1 MTGITSVEMQRE
13 KPRVQEIYL
22 DHSATTPIRPEV
34 LEAMLPFLREHHGN
48 AGSLHRFGRDC
59 RRAVE
64 TAREQVAAL
73 INAEPCEI
81 LFTSGGTESDNLAIC
96 GIVEA
101 SDRKAMRL
109 VTTAVE
115 HHAVLHACESLARA
129 NLVDLQ
135 VAGVDR
141 DGLVDPDA
149 VEVLLNDDTFLV
161 SVMHANNETGVVQ
174 PIHRIGSLCQ
184 ERGIPFH
191 SDTIQSVG
199 KLLLDVRKLPLDLAV
214 ISGHKLHGPKGIG
227 ALFVRSGTGI
237 EPQAVGGAQERGRRA
252 GTENVA
258 GIVGLGRACELLRGE
273 LQGVSKRMEG
283 LRDRLQEGVLAA
295 VPGAA
300 INGSTAHRLSNIL
313 NVAFDGLDGERVMY
327 ALDQEGVAVSTG
339 SACTAG
345 SLDPSHVLLA
355 MGQSHECA
363 SSAIRFSLGGDNTG
377 EEIDRVISLL
387 PGLVEPLRVRTDEPS
402 AEERPV

>member
-1 MTGITSVEMQRE
+1 M
-13 KPRVQEIYL
+13 QEIYL

-129 NLVDLQ
+129 NRVDLQ
-135 VAGVDR
+135 VTGVDR
-141 DGLVDPDA
+141 EGLVDPDA
-149 VEVLLNDDTFLV
+149 VEALLNDDTFLV

-199 KLLLDVRKLPLDLAV
+199 KLPLDVRKLPLDLAA

-313 NVAFDGLDGERVMY
+313 NVAFDGLDGERVMF

-355 MGQSHECA
+355 MGQSHERA
-363 SSAIRFSLGGDNTG
+363 SSAIRFSLGRDNTG

-387 PGLVEPLRVRTDEPS
+387 PGLVEQLRVRTDEPS

>member
-1 MTGITSVEMQRE
+1 MPRE
-13 KPRVQEIYL
+13 KPWGRGIYL
-22 DHSATTPIRPEV
+22 DHSATTPVRPEV

-48 AGSLHRFGRDC
+48 AGSLHRFGRNC

-73 INAEPCEI
+73 INAEPREI
-81 LFTSGGTESDNLAIC
+81 LFTSGGTESDNLAIR

-101 SDRKAMRL
+101 RDGTAKRM

-115 HHAVLHACESLARA
+115 HHAVLHTGESLART
-129 NLVDLQ
+129 NRVDLQ
-135 VAGVDR
+135 IVGVDR
-141 DGLVDPDA
+141 GGLVDPDA
-149 VEVLLNDDTFLV
+149 VEALLGDETVLV

-174 PIHRIGSLCQ
+174 PLERIGALCR

-191 SDTIQSVG
+191 SDTVQSVG
-199 KLLLDVRKLPLDLAV
+199 KLPLDVRKLPLDLAA
-214 ISGHKLHGPKGIG
+214 ISGHKLYGPKGIG

-258 GIVGLGRACELLRGE
+258 GIVGLGRACELLSGE
-273 LQGVSKRMEG
+273 LQSTSKQMEV
-283 LRDRLQEGVLAA
+283 LRDRLQEGVLAT
-295 VPGAA
+295 VPDAG
-300 INGSTAHRLSNIL
+300 INGSTAHRLPNSL
-313 NVAFDGLDGERVMY
+313 NMAFNDLDGERMMF
-327 ALDQEGVAVSTG
+327 ALDQEGIAVSTG

-355 MGQSHECA
+355 MGQSHEHA
-363 SSAIRFSLGGDNTG
+363 SSAIRFSLGRDNTE

-387 PGLVEPLRVRTDEPS
+387 PGLVEQLH
-402 AEERPV
+402 ERPD

>member
-1 MTGITSVEMQRE
+1 MPRE
-13 KPRVQEIYL
+13 KPWGRGIYL
-22 DHSATTPIRPEV
+22 DHSATTPVRPEV

-48 AGSLHRFGRDC
+48 AGSLHRFGRNC

-73 INAEPCEI
+73 INAEPREI
-81 LFTSGGTESDNLAIC
+81 LFTSGGTESDNLAIR

-101 SDRKAMRL
+101 RDGAAKRMI
-109 VTTAVE
+109 TTAVE
-115 HHAVLHACESLARA
+115 HHAVLHTGESLART
-129 NLVDLQ
+129 NRVDLQ
-135 VAGVDR
+135 IVGVDR
-141 DGLVDPDA
+141 GGLVDPDA
-149 VEVLLNDDTFLV
+149 VEALLGDETVLV

-174 PIHRIGSLCQ
+174 PLERIGALCR

-191 SDTIQSVG
+191 SDTVQSVG
-199 KLLLDVRKLPLDLAV
+199 KLPLDVRKLPLDLAA
-214 ISGHKLHGPKGIG
+214 ISGHKLYGPKGIG

-258 GIVGLGRACELLRGE
+258 GIVGLGRACELLSGE
-273 LQGVSKRMEG
+273 LQSTSKQMEV
-283 LRDRLQEGVLAA
+283 LRDRLQEGVLAT
-295 VPGAA
+295 VPYAG
-300 INGSTAHRLSNIL
+300 INGSTAHRLPNSL
-313 NVAFDGLDGERVMY
+313 NMAFNDLDGERMMF
-327 ALDQEGVAVSTG
+327 ALDQEGIAVSTG

-355 MGQSHECA
+355 MGQSHEHA
-363 SSAIRFSLGGDNTG
+363 SSAIRFSLGRDNTE

-387 PGLVEPLRVRTDEPS
+387 PGLVEQLH
-402 AEERPV
+402 ERPD

>member
-1 MTGITSVEMQRE
+1 M
-13 KPRVQEIYL
+13 QEIYL

-101 SDRKAMRL
+101 SDRKAIRL

-129 NLVDLQ
+129 NRVDLQ
-135 VAGVDR
+135 VTGVDR
-141 DGLVDPDA
+141 EGLVDPDA

-174 PIHRIGSLCQ
+174 PIHRIGSLCR

-258 GIVGLGRACELLRGE
+258 GIVGLGRACELLSGE
-273 LQGVSKRMEG
+273 LQSTSKQMEV
-283 LRDRLQEGVLAA
+283 LRDRLQEGALAT
-295 VPGAA
+295 VPDAG
-300 INGSTAHRLSNIL
+300 INGSTAHRLPNSL
-313 NVAFDGLDGERVMY
+313 NMAFNDLDGERMMF
-327 ALDQEGVAVSTG
+327 ALDQEGIAVSTG

-355 MGQSHECA
+355 MGQSHEHA
-363 SSAIRFSLGGDNTG
+363 SSAIRFSLGRDNTE

-387 PGLVEPLRVRTDEPS
+387 PGLVEQLH
-402 AEERPV
+402 ERPD

>member
-73 INAEPCEI
+73 INAEPREI
-81 LFTSGGTESDNLAIC
+81 LFTSGGTESDNLAIR

-101 SDRKAMRL
+101 TDRKAIRL

-115 HHAVLHACESLARA
+115 HHAVLHVCESLARA
-129 NLVDLQ
+129 NRVDLQ
-135 VAGVDR
+135 VAGVDQE
-141 DGLVDPDA
+141 GLVDPDA
-149 VEVLLNDDTFLV
+149 VEALLGDETVLV

-174 PIHRIGSLCQ
+174 PLERIGALCR

-191 SDTIQSVG
+191 SDTVQSAG
-199 KLLLDVRKLPLDLAV
+199 KLPLDVRKLPLDLAA
-214 ISGHKLHGPKGIG
+214 ISGHKLYGPKGIG

-258 GIVGLGRACELLRGE
+258 GIVGLGRAGELLSGE
-273 LQGVSKRMEG
+273 LQSTSKQMEV
-283 LRDRLQEGVLAA
+283 LRDRLQEGALAT
-295 VPGAA
+295 VPDAG
-300 INGSTAHRLSNIL
+300 INGSTAHRLPNSL
-313 NVAFDGLDGERVMY
+313 NMAFNDLDGERMMF
-327 ALDQEGVAVSTG
+327 ALDQEGIAVSTG

-355 MGQSHECA
+355 MGQSHEHA
-363 SSAIRFSLGGDNTG
+363 SSAIRFSLGRDNTE

-387 PGLVEPLRVRTDEPS
+387 PGLVEQLH
-402 AEERPV
+402 ERPD

>member
-1 MTGITSVEMQRE
+1 M
-13 KPRVQEIYL
+13 QEIYL

-73 INAEPCEI
+73 INAEPREI
-81 LFTSGGTESDNLAIC
+81 LFTSGGTESDNLAIR

-101 SDRKAMRL
+101 TDRKAIRL

-115 HHAVLHACESLARA
+115 HHAVLHVCESLARA
-129 NLVDLQ
+129 NRVDLQ
-135 VAGVDR
+135 VAGVDQE
-141 DGLVDPDA
+141 GLVDPDA
-149 VEVLLNDDTFLV
+149 VEALLGDETVLV

-174 PIHRIGSLCQ
+174 PLERIGALCR

-191 SDTIQSVG
+191 SDTVQSAG
-199 KLLLDVRKLPLDLAV
+199 KLPLDVRKLPLDLAA
-214 ISGHKLHGPKGIG
+214 ISGHKLYGPKGIG

-258 GIVGLGRACELLRGE
+258 GIVGLGRACELLSGE
-273 LQGVSKRMEG
+273 LQSTSKQMEV
-283 LRDRLQEGVLAA
+283 LRDRLQEGALAT
-295 VPGAA
+295 VPDAG
-300 INGSTAHRLSNIL
+300 INGSTAHRLPNSL
-313 NVAFDGLDGERVMY
+313 NMAFNDLDGERMMF
-327 ALDQEGVAVSTG
+327 ALDQEGIAVSTG

-355 MGQSHECA
+355 MGQSHEHA
-363 SSAIRFSLGGDNTG
+363 SSAIRFSLGRDNTE

-387 PGLVEPLRVRTDEPS
+387 PGLVEQLH
-402 AEERPV
+402 ERPD

>member
-73 INAEPCEI
+73 INAEPREI
-81 LFTSGGTESDNLAIC
+81 LFTSGGTESDNLAIR

-101 SDRKAMRL
+101 TDRKAIRL

-115 HHAVLHACESLARA
+115 HHAVLHVCESLARA
-129 NLVDLQ
+129 NRVDLQ
-135 VAGVDR
+135 VAGVDQE
-141 DGLVDPDA
+141 GLVDPDA
-149 VEVLLNDDTFLV
+149 VEALLGDETVLV

-174 PIHRIGSLCQ
+174 PLERIGALCR

-191 SDTIQSVG
+191 SDTVQSAG
-199 KLLLDVRKLPLDLAV
+199 KLPLDVRKLPLDLAA
-214 ISGHKLHGPKGIG
+214 ISGHKLYGPKGIG

-258 GIVGLGRACELLRGE
+258 GIVGLGRACELLSGE
-273 LQGVSKRMEG
+273 LQSTSKQMEV
-283 LRDRLQEGVLAA
+283 LRDRLQEGALAT
-295 VPGAA
+295 VPDAG
-300 INGSTAHRLSNIL
+300 INGSTAHRLPNSL
-313 NVAFDGLDGERVMY
+313 NMAFNDLDGERMMF
-327 ALDQEGVAVSTG
+327 ALDQEGIAVSTG

-355 MGQSHECA
+355 MGQSHEHA
-363 SSAIRFSLGGDNTG
+363 SSAIRFSLGRDNTE

-387 PGLVEPLRVRTDEPS
+387 PGLVEQLH
-402 AEERPV
+402 ERPD

>member
-13 KPRVQEIYL
+13 KPRMQEIYL

-73 INAEPCEI
+73 INAEPREI
-81 LFTSGGTESDNLAIC
+81 LFTSGGTESDNLAIR

-101 SDRKAMRL
+101 TDRKAIRL

-115 HHAVLHACESLARA
+115 HHAVLHVCESLARA
-129 NLVDLQ
+129 NRVDLQ
-135 VAGVDR
+135 VAGVDQE
-141 DGLVDPDA
+141 GLVDPDA
-149 VEVLLNDDTFLV
+149 VEALLGDETVLV

-174 PIHRIGSLCQ
+174 PLERIGALCR

-191 SDTIQSVG
+191 SDTVQSVG
-199 KLLLDVRKLPLDLAV
+199 KLPLDVRKLPLDLAA
-214 ISGHKLHGPKGIG
+214 ISGHKLYGPKGIG

-258 GIVGLGRACELLRGE
+258 GIVGLGRACELLSGE
-273 LQGVSKRMEG
+273 LQSTSKQMEV
-283 LRDRLQEGVLAA
+283 LRDRLQEGVLAT
-295 VPGAA
+295 VPYAG
-300 INGSTAHRLSNIL
+300 INGSTAHRLPNSL
-313 NVAFDGLDGERVMY
+313 NMAFNDLDGERMMF
-327 ALDQEGVAVSTG
+327 ALDQEGIAVSTG

-355 MGQSHECA
+355 MGQSHEHA
-363 SSAIRFSLGGDNTG
+363 SSAIRFSLGRDNTE

-387 PGLVEPLRVRTDEPS
+387 PGLVEQLH
-402 AEERPV
+402 ERPD

>member
-1 MTGITSVEMQRE
+1 MQRE

-73 INAEPCEI
+73 INAEPREI
-81 LFTSGGTESDNLAIC
+81 LFTSGGTESDNLAIR

-101 SDRKAMRL
+101 TDRKAIRL

-115 HHAVLHACESLARA
+115 HHAVLHVCESLARA
-129 NLVDLQ
+129 NRVDLQ
-135 VAGVDR
+135 VAGVDQE
-141 DGLVDPDA
+141 GLVDPDA
-149 VEVLLNDDTFLV
+149 VEALLGDETVLV

-174 PIHRIGSLCQ
+174 PLERIGALCR

-191 SDTIQSVG
+191 SDTVQSAG
-199 KLLLDVRKLPLDLAV
+199 KLPLDVRKLPLDLAA
-214 ISGHKLHGPKGIG
+214 ISGHKLYGPKGIG

-258 GIVGLGRACELLRGE
+258 GIVGLGRACELLSGE
-273 LQGVSKRMEG
+273 LQSTSKQMEV
-283 LRDRLQEGVLAA
+283 LRDRLQEGVLAT
-295 VPGAA
+295 VPYAG
-300 INGSTAHRLSNIL
+300 INGSTAHRLPNSL
-313 NVAFDGLDGERVMY
+313 NMAFNDLDGERMMF
-327 ALDQEGVAVSTG
+327 ALDQEGIAVSTG

-355 MGQSHECA
+355 MGQSHEHA
-363 SSAIRFSLGGDNTG
+363 SSAIRFSLGRDNTE

-387 PGLVEPLRVRTDEPS
+387 PGLVEQLH
-402 AEERPV
+402 ERPD

>member
-13 KPRVQEIYL
+13 KPRMQEIYL
-22 DHSATTPIRPEV
+22 DHSATTPIRPKV
-34 LEAMLPFLREHHGN
+34 FEAMLPFLREHHGN

-101 SDRKAMRL
+101 SDRKAIRL

-115 HHAVLHACESLARA
+115 HHAVLRAGESLARA
-129 NLVDLQ
+129 NWVDLQ
-135 VAGVDR
+135 VAGVDQE
-141 DGLVDPDA
+141 GLVDPDA
-149 VEVLLNDDTFLV
+149 VEALLNDDTVLV

-174 PIHRIGSLCQ
+174 PIGRIGALCR

-199 KLLLDVRKLPLDLAV
+199 KLPLDVRKLPLDLAA

-313 NVAFDGLDGERVMY
+313 NVAFGGLDGERVMF

-355 MGQSHECA
+355 MGQSHERA

>member
-1 MTGITSVEMQRE
+1 MPRE
-13 KPRVQEIYL
+13 KPWGRGIYL
-22 DHSATTPIRPEV
+22 DHSATTPVRPEV

-48 AGSLHRFGRDC
+48 AGSLHRFGRNC

-73 INAEPCEI
+73 INAEPREI
-81 LFTSGGTESDNLAIC
+81 LFTSGGTESDNLAIR

-101 SDRKAMRL
+101 RDGTAKRM

-115 HHAVLHACESLARA
+115 HHAVLHTGESLART
-129 NLVDLQ
+129 NRVDLQ
-135 VAGVDR
+135 IVGVDR
-141 DGLVDPDA
+141 GGLVDPDA
-149 VEVLLNDDTFLV
+149 VEALLGDETVLV

-174 PIHRIGSLCQ
+174 PLERIGALCR

-191 SDTIQSVG
+191 SDTVQSVG
-199 KLLLDVRKLPLDLAV
+199 KLPLDVRKLPLDLAA
-214 ISGHKLHGPKGIG
+214 ISGHKLYGPKGIG

-258 GIVGLGRACELLRGE
+258 GIVGLGRACELLSGE
-273 LQGVSKRMEG
+273 LQSTSKQMEV
-283 LRDRLQEGVLAA
+283 LRDRLQEGALAT
-295 VPGAA
+295 VPDAG
-300 INGSTAHRLSNIL
+300 INGSTAHRLPNSL
-313 NVAFDGLDGERVMY
+313 NMAFNDLDGERMMF
-327 ALDQEGVAVSTG
+327 ALDQEGIAVSTG

-355 MGQSHECA
+355 MGQSHEHA
-363 SSAIRFSLGGDNTG
+363 SSAIRFSLGRDNTE

-387 PGLVEPLRVRTDEPS
+387 PGLVEQLH
-402 AEERPV
+402 ERPD

>member
-1 MTGITSVEMQRE
+1 M
-13 KPRVQEIYL
+13 QEIYL

-73 INAEPCEI
+73 INAEPREI
-81 LFTSGGTESDNLAIC
+81 LFTSGGTESDNLAIR

-101 SDRKAMRL
+101 TDRKAIRL

-115 HHAVLHACESLARA
+115 HHAVLHVCESLARA
-129 NLVDLQ
+129 NRVDLQ
-135 VAGVDR
+135 VAGVDQE
-141 DGLVDPDA
+141 GLVDPDA
-149 VEVLLNDDTFLV
+149 VEALLGDETVLV

-174 PIHRIGSLCQ
+174 PLERIGALCR

-191 SDTIQSVG
+191 SDTVQSAG
-199 KLLLDVRKLPLDLAV
+199 KLPLDVRKMPLDLAA
-214 ISGHKLHGPKGIG
+214 ISGHKLYGPKGIG

-258 GIVGLGRACELLRGE
+258 GIVGLGRACELLSGE
-273 LQGVSKRMEG
+273 LQSTSKQMEV
-283 LRDRLQEGVLAA
+283 LRDRLQEGALAT
-295 VPGAA
+295 VPDAG
-300 INGSTAHRLSNIL
+300 INGSTAHRLPNSL
-313 NVAFDGLDGERVMY
+313 NMAFNDLDGERMMF
-327 ALDQEGVAVSTG
+327 ALDQEGIAVSTG

-355 MGQSHECA
+355 MGQSHEHA
-363 SSAIRFSLGGDNTG
+363 SSAIRFSLGRDNTE

-387 PGLVEPLRVRTDEPS
+387 PGLVEQLH
-402 AEERPV
+402 ERPD

>member
-1 MTGITSVEMQRE
+1 MPRE
-13 KPRVQEIYL
+13 KPWGRGIYL
-22 DHSATTPIRPEV
+22 DHSATTPVRPEV

-48 AGSLHRFGRDC
+48 AGSLHRFGRNC

-73 INAEPCEI
+73 INAEPREI
-81 LFTSGGTESDNLAIC
+81 LFTSGGTESDNLAIR
-96 GIVEA
+96 GIVA
-101 SDRKAMRL
+101 ARAGTAKRM

-115 HHAVLHACESLARA
+115 HHAVLHTGESLART
-129 NLVDLQ
+129 NRVDLQ
-135 VAGVDR
+135 IVGVDR
-141 DGLVDPDA
+141 GGLVDPDA
-149 VEVLLNDDTFLV
+149 VEALLGGEPVLV

-174 PIHRIGSLCQ
+174 PLERIGALCR

-191 SDTIQSVG
+191 SDTVQSVG
-199 KLLLDVRKLPLDLAV
+199 KLPLDVRKLPLDLAA
-214 ISGHKLHGPKGIG
+214 ISGHKLYGPKGIG

-258 GIVGLGRACELLRGE
+258 GIVGLGRACELLSGE
-273 LQGVSKRMEG
+273 LQSTSKQMEV
-283 LRDRLQEGVLAA
+283 LRDRLQEGVLAT
-295 VPGAA
+295 VPCAG
-300 INGSTAHRLSNIL
+300 INGSTAHRLPNSL
-313 NVAFDGLDGERVMY
+313 NMAFNDLDGERMMF
-327 ALDQEGVAVSTG
+327 ALDQEGIAVSTG

-355 MGQSHECA
+355 MGQSHEHA
-363 SSAIRFSLGGDNTG
+363 SSAIRFSLGRDNTE

-387 PGLVEPLRVRTDEPS
+387 PGLVEQLH
-402 AEERPV
+402 ERPD

>member
-13 KPRVQEIYL
+13 KPRMQEIYL

-73 INAEPCEI
+73 INAEPREI
-81 LFTSGGTESDNLAIC
+81 LFTSGGTESDNLAIR

-101 SDRKAMRL
+101 TDRKAIRL

-115 HHAVLHACESLARA
+115 HHAVLHVCESLARA
-129 NLVDLQ
+129 NRVDLQ
-135 VAGVDR
+135 VAGVDQE
-141 DGLVDPDA
+141 GLVDPDA
-149 VEVLLNDDTFLV
+149 VEALLGDETVLV

-174 PIHRIGSLCQ
+174 PLERIGALCR

-191 SDTIQSVG
+191 SDTVQSAG
-199 KLLLDVRKLPLDLAV
+199 KLPLDVRKLPLDLAAV
-214 ISGHKLHGPKGIG
+214 SGHKLYGPKGIG

-258 GIVGLGRACELLRGE
+258 GIVGLGRACELLSGE
-273 LQGVSKRMEG
+273 LQSTSKQMEV
-283 LRDRLQEGVLAA
+283 LRDRLQEGVLAT
-295 VPGAA
+295 VPDAG
-300 INGSTAHRLSNIL
+300 INGSTAHRLPNSL
-313 NVAFDGLDGERVMY
+313 NMAFNDLDGERMMF
-327 ALDQEGVAVSTG
+327 ALDQEGIAVSTG

-355 MGQSHECA
+355 MGQSHEHA
-363 SSAIRFSLGGDNTG
+363 SSAIRFSLGRDNTE

-387 PGLVEPLRVRTDEPS
+387 PGLVEQLH
-402 AEERPV
+402 ERPD

>member
-13 KPRVQEIYL
+13 KPRMQEIYL

-73 INAEPCEI
+73 INAEPREI
-81 LFTSGGTESDNLAIC
+81 LFTSGGTESDNLAIR

-101 SDRKAMRL
+101 TDRKAIRL

-115 HHAVLHACESLARA
+115 HHAVLHVCESLARA
-129 NLVDLQ
+129 NRVDLQ
-135 VAGVDR
+135 VAGVDQE
-141 DGLVDPDA
+141 GLVDPDA
-149 VEVLLNDDTFLV
+149 VEALLGDETVLV

-174 PIHRIGSLCQ
+174 PLERIGALCR

-191 SDTIQSVG
+191 SDTVQSAG
-199 KLLLDVRKLPLDLAV
+199 KLPLDVRKLPLDLAA
-214 ISGHKLHGPKGIG
+214 ISGHKLYGPKGIG

-258 GIVGLGRACELLRGE
+258 GIVGLGRACELLSGE
-273 LQGVSKRMEG
+273 LQSTSKQMEV
-283 LRDRLQEGVLAA
+283 LRDRLQEGALAT
-295 VPGAA
+295 VPDAG
-300 INGSTAHRLSNIL
+300 INGSTAHRLPNSL
-313 NVAFDGLDGERVMY
+313 NMAFNDLDGERMMF
-327 ALDQEGVAVSTG
+327 ALDQEGIAVSTG

-355 MGQSHECA
+355 MGQSHEHA
-363 SSAIRFSLGGDNTG
+363 SSAIRFSLGRDNTE

-387 PGLVEPLRVRTDEPS
+387 PGLVEQLH
-402 AEERPV
+402 ERPD

>member
-1 MTGITSVEMQRE
+1 MPRE
-13 KPRVQEIYL
+13 KPWGRGIYL
-22 DHSATTPIRPEV
+22 DHSATTPVRPEV

-48 AGSLHRFGRDC
+48 AGSLHRFGRNC

-73 INAEPCEI
+73 INAEPREI
-81 LFTSGGTESDNLAIC
+81 LFTSGGTESDNLAIR

-101 SDRKAMRL
+101 RDGAAKRM

-115 HHAVLHACESLARA
+115 HHAVLHTGESLART
-129 NLVDLQ
+129 NRVDLQ
-135 VAGVDR
+135 IVGVDR
-141 DGLVDPDA
+141 GGLVDPDA
-149 VEVLLNDDTFLV
+149 VEALLGDETVLV

-174 PIHRIGSLCQ
+174 PLERIGALCR

-191 SDTIQSVG
+191 SDTVQSVG
-199 KLLLDVRKLPLDLAV
+199 KLPLDVRKLPLDLAA
-214 ISGHKLHGPKGIG
+214 ISGHKLYGPKGIG

-258 GIVGLGRACELLRGE
+258 GIVGLGRACELLSGE
-273 LQGVSKRMEG
+273 LQSTSKQMEV
-283 LRDRLQEGVLAA
+283 LRDRLQEGVLAT
-295 VPGAA
+295 VPYAG
-300 INGSTAHRLSNIL
+300 INGSTAHRLPNSL
-313 NVAFDGLDGERVMY
+313 NMAFNDLDGERMMF
-327 ALDQEGVAVSTG
+327 ALDQEGIAVSTG

-355 MGQSHECA
+355 MGQSHEHA
-363 SSAIRFSLGGDNTG
+363 SSAIRFSLGRDNTE

-387 PGLVEPLRVRTDEPS
+387 PGLVEQLH
-402 AEERPV
+402 ERPD

>member
-1 MTGITSVEMQRE
+1 MPRE
-13 KPRVQEIYL
+13 KPWGRGIYL
-22 DHSATTPIRPEV
+22 DHSATTPVRPEV

-48 AGSLHRFGRDC
+48 AGSLHRFGRNC

-73 INAEPCEI
+73 INAEPREI
-81 LFTSGGTESDNLAIC
+81 LFTSGGTESDNLAIR

-101 SDRKAMRL
+101 RDGAAKRM

-115 HHAVLHACESLARA
+115 HHAVLHTGESLART
-129 NLVDLQ
+129 NRVDLQ
-135 VAGVDR
+135 IVGVDR
-141 DGLVDPDA
+141 GGLVDPDA
-149 VEVLLNDDTFLV
+149 VEALLGDETVLV

-174 PIHRIGSLCQ
+174 PLERIGALCR

-191 SDTIQSVG
+191 SDTVQSVG
-199 KLLLDVRKLPLDLAV
+199 KLPLDVRKLPLDLAA
-214 ISGHKLHGPKGIG
+214 ISGHKLYGPKGSG
-227 ALFVRSGTGI
+227 ALFVRSGTGS

-258 GIVGLGRACELLRGE
+258 GIVGLGRACELLSGE
-273 LQGVSKRMEG
+273 LQSTSKQMEV
-283 LRDRLQEGVLAA
+283 LRDRLQEGVLAT
-295 VPGAA
+295 VPCAG
-300 INGSTAHRLSNIL
+300 INGSTAHRLPNSL
-313 NVAFDGLDGERVMY
+313 NMAFNDLDGERMMF
-327 ALDQEGVAVSTG
+327 ALDQEGIAVSTG

-355 MGQSHECA
+355 MGQSHEHA
-363 SSAIRFSLGGDNTG
+363 SSAIRFSLGRDNTE

-387 PGLVEPLRVRTDEPS
+387 PGLVEQLH
-402 AEERPV
+402 ERPD

>member
-1 MTGITSVEMQRE
+1 M
-13 KPRVQEIYL
+13 QEIYL

-73 INAEPCEI
+73 INAEPREI
-81 LFTSGGTESDNLAIC
+81 LFTSGGTESDNLAIR

-101 SDRKAMRL
+101 TDRKAIRL

-115 HHAVLHACESLARA
+115 HHAVLHVCESLARA
-129 NLVDLQ
+129 NRVDLQ
-135 VAGVDR
+135 VAGVDQE
-141 DGLVDPDA
+141 GLVDPDA
-149 VEVLLNDDTFLV
+149 VEALLGDETVLV

-174 PIHRIGSLCQ
+174 PLERIGALCR

-191 SDTIQSVG
+191 SDTVQSVG
-199 KLLLDVRKLPLDLAV
+199 KLPLDVRKLPLDLAA
-214 ISGHKLHGPKGIG
+214 ISGHKLYGPKGIG

-258 GIVGLGRACELLRGE
+258 GIVGLGRACELLSGE
-273 LQGVSKRMEG
+273 LQSTSKQMEV
-283 LRDRLQEGVLAA
+283 LRDRLQEGALAT
-295 VPGAA
+295 VPDAG
-300 INGSTAHRLSNIL
+300 INGSTAHRLPNSL
-313 NVAFDGLDGERVMY
+313 NMAFNDLDGERMMF
-327 ALDQEGVAVSTG
+327 ALDQEGIAVSTG

-355 MGQSHECA
+355 MGQSHEHA
-363 SSAIRFSLGGDNTG
+363 SSAIRFSLGRDNTE

-387 PGLVEPLRVRTDEPS
+387 PGLVEQLH
-402 AEERPV
+402 ERPD

>member
-13 KPRVQEIYL
+13 KPRMQEIYL

-73 INAEPCEI
+73 INAEPREI
-81 LFTSGGTESDNLAIC
+81 LFTSGGTESDNLAIR

-101 SDRKAMRL
+101 TDRKAIRL

-115 HHAVLHACESLARA
+115 HHAVLHVCESLARA
-129 NLVDLQ
+129 NRVDLQ
-135 VAGVDR
+135 VAGVDQE
-141 DGLVDPDA
+141 GLVDPDA
-149 VEVLLNDDTFLV
+149 VEALLGDETVLV

-174 PIHRIGSLCQ
+174 PLERIGALCR

-191 SDTIQSVG
+191 SDTVQSVG
-199 KLLLDVRKLPLDLAV
+199 KLPLDVRKLPLDLAA
-214 ISGHKLHGPKGIG
+214 ISGHKLYGPKGIG

-258 GIVGLGRACELLRGE
+258 GIVGLGRACELLSGE
-273 LQGVSKRMEG
+273 LQSTSKQMEV
-283 LRDRLQEGVLAA
+283 LRDRLQEGALAT
-295 VPGAA
+295 VPDAG
-300 INGSTAHRLSNIL
+300 INGSTAHRLPNSL
-313 NVAFDGLDGERVMY
+313 NMAFNDLDGERMMF
-327 ALDQEGVAVSTG
+327 ALDQEGIAVSTG

-355 MGQSHECA
+355 MGQSHEHA
-363 SSAIRFSLGGDNTG
+363 SSAIRFSLGRDNTE

-387 PGLVEPLRVRTDEPS
+387 PGLVEQLH
-402 AEERPV
+402 ERPD

>member
-1 MTGITSVEMQRE
+1 MPRE
-13 KPRVQEIYL
+13 KPWGRGIYL
-22 DHSATTPIRPEV
+22 DHSATTPVRPEV

-48 AGSLHRFGRDC
+48 AGSLHRFGRNC

-73 INAEPCEI
+73 INAEPREI
-81 LFTSGGTESDNLAIC
+81 LFTSGGTESDNLAIR

-101 SDRKAMRL
+101 RDGAAKRM

-115 HHAVLHACESLARA
+115 HHAVLHTGESLART
-129 NLVDLQ
+129 NRVDLQ
-135 VAGVDR
+135 IVGVDR
-141 DGLVDPDA
+141 GGLVDPDA
-149 VEVLLNDDTFLV
+149 VEALLGDETVLV

-174 PIHRIGSLCQ
+174 PLERIGALCR

-191 SDTIQSVG
+191 SDTVQSAG
-199 KLLLDVRKLPLDLAV
+199 KLPLDVRKLPLDLAA
-214 ISGHKLHGPKGIG
+214 ISGHKLYGPKGIG

-258 GIVGLGRACELLRGE
+258 GIVGLGRACELLSGE
-273 LQGVSKRMEG
+273 LQSTSKQMEV
-283 LRDRLQEGVLAA
+283 LRDRLQEGALAT
-295 VPGAA
+295 VPDAG
-300 INGSTAHRLSNIL
+300 INGSTAHRLPNSL
-313 NVAFDGLDGERVMY
+313 NMAFNDLDGERMMF
-327 ALDQEGVAVSTG
+327 ALDQEGIAVSTG

-355 MGQSHECA
+355 MGQSHEHA
-363 SSAIRFSLGGDNTG
+363 SSAIRFSLGRDNTE

-387 PGLVEPLRVRTDEPS
+387 PGLVEQLH
-402 AEERPV
+402 ERPD

>member
-1 MTGITSVEMQRE
+1 MPRE
-13 KPRVQEIYL
+13 KPWGRGIYL
-22 DHSATTPIRPEV
+22 DHSATTPVRPEV

-48 AGSLHRFGRDC
+48 AGSLHRFGRNC

-73 INAEPCEI
+73 INAEPREI
-81 LFTSGGTESDNLAIC
+81 LFTSGGTESDNLAIR

-101 SDRKAMRL
+101 RDGTAKRM

-115 HHAVLHACESLARA
+115 HHAVLHTGESLART
-129 NLVDLQ
+129 NRVDLQ
-135 VAGVDR
+135 IVGVDR
-141 DGLVDPDA
+141 GGLVDPDA
-149 VEVLLNDDTFLV
+149 VEALLGDETVLV

-174 PIHRIGSLCQ
+174 PLERIGALCR

-191 SDTIQSVG
+191 SDTVQSVG
-199 KLLLDVRKLPLDLAV
+199 KLPLDVRKLPLDLAA
-214 ISGHKLHGPKGIG
+214 ISGHKLYGPKGIG

-258 GIVGLGRACELLRGE
+258 GIVGLGRACELLSGE
-273 LQGVSKRMEG
+273 LQSTSKQMEV
-283 LRDRLQEGVLAA
+283 LRDRLQEGVLAT
-295 VPGAA
+295 VPYAG
-300 INGSTAHRLSNIL
+300 INGSTAHRLPNSL
-313 NVAFDGLDGERVMY
+313 NMAFNDLDGERMMF
-327 ALDQEGVAVSTG
+327 ALDQEGIAVSTG

-355 MGQSHECA
+355 MGQSHEHA
-363 SSAIRFSLGGDNTG
+363 SSAIRFSLGRDNTE

-387 PGLVEPLRVRTDEPS
+387 PGLVEQLH
-402 AEERPV
+402 ERPD

>member
-1 MTGITSVEMQRE
+1 MPRE
-13 KPRVQEIYL
+13 KPWGRGIYL
-22 DHSATTPIRPEV
+22 DHSATTPVRPEV

-48 AGSLHRFGRDC
+48 AGSLHRFGRNC

-73 INAEPCEI
+73 INAEPREI
-81 LFTSGGTESDNLAIC
+81 LFTSGGTESDNLAIR

-101 SDRKAMRL
+101 RDGAAKRM

-115 HHAVLHACESLARA
+115 HHAVLHTGESLART
-129 NLVDLQ
+129 NRVDLQ
-135 VAGVDR
+135 IVGVDR
-141 DGLVDPDA
+141 GGLVDPDA
-149 VEVLLNDDTFLV
+149 VEALLGDETVLV

-174 PIHRIGSLCQ
+174 PLERIGALCR

-191 SDTIQSVG
+191 SDTVQSVG
-199 KLLLDVRKLPLDLAV
+199 KLPLDVRKLPLDLAA
-214 ISGHKLHGPKGIG
+214 ISGHKLYGPKGIG

-258 GIVGLGRACELLRGE
+258 GIVGLGRACELLSGE
-273 LQGVSKRMEG
+273 LQSTSKQMEV
-283 LRDRLQEGVLAA
+283 LRDRLQEGALAT
-295 VPGAA
+295 VPDAG
-300 INGSTAHRLSNIL
+300 INGSTAHRLPNSL
-313 NVAFDGLDGERVMY
+313 NMAFNDLDGERMMF
-327 ALDQEGVAVSTG
+327 ALDQEGIAVSTG

-355 MGQSHECA
+355 MGQSHEHA
-363 SSAIRFSLGGDNTG
+363 SSAIRFSLGRDNTE

-387 PGLVEPLRVRTDEPS
+387 PGLVEQLH
-402 AEERPV
+402 ERPD

>member
-101 SDRKAMRL
+101 SDRKAIRL

-115 HHAVLHACESLARA
+115 HHAVLHAGESLARA
-129 NLVDLQ
+129 NWVDLQ
-135 VAGVDR
+135 VAEVDQE
-141 DGLVDPDA
+141 GLVDPDA
-149 VEVLLNDDTFLV
+149 VEALLNDDTVLV

-174 PIHRIGSLCQ
+174 PIGRIGALCR

-199 KLLLDVRKLPLDLAV
+199 KLLLDVRKLPLDLAA

-313 NVAFDGLDGERVMY
+313 NVAFDGLDGERVMF
-327 ALDQEGVAVSTG
+327 ALDQESVAVSTG

-355 MGQSHECA
+355 MGQSHERA

>member
-1 MTGITSVEMQRE
+1 M
-13 KPRVQEIYL
+13 QEIYL

-73 INAEPCEI
+73 INAEPREI
-81 LFTSGGTESDNLAIC
+81 LFTSGGTESDNLAIR

-101 SDRKAMRL
+101 TDRKAIRL

-115 HHAVLHACESLARA
+115 HHAVLHVCESLARA
-129 NLVDLQ
+129 NRVDLQ
-135 VAGVDR
+135 VAGVDQE
-141 DGLVDPDA
+141 GLVDPDA
-149 VEVLLNDDTFLV
+149 VEALLGDETVLV

-174 PIHRIGSLCQ
+174 PLERIGALCR

-191 SDTIQSVG
+191 SDTVQSAG
-199 KLLLDVRKLPLDLAV
+199 KLPLDVRKLPLDLAA
-214 ISGHKLHGPKGIG
+214 ISGHKLYGPKGIG

-258 GIVGLGRACELLRGE
+258 GIVGLGRACELLSGE
-273 LQGVSKRMEG
+273 LQSTSKQMEV
-283 LRDRLQEGVLAA
+283 LRDRLQEGALAT
-295 VPGAA
+295 VPGAG
-300 INGSTAHRLSNIL
+300 INGSTAHRLPNSL
-313 NVAFDGLDGERVMY
+313 NMAFNDLDGERMMF
-327 ALDQEGVAVSTG
+327 ALDQEGIAVSTG

-355 MGQSHECA
+355 MGQSHEHA
-363 SSAIRFSLGGDNTG
+363 SSAIRFSLGRDNTE

-387 PGLVEPLRVRTDEPS
+387 PGLVEQLH
-402 AEERPV
+402 ERPD

>member
-1 MTGITSVEMQRE
+1 MPRE
-13 KPRVQEIYL
+13 KPWGRGIYL
-22 DHSATTPIRPEV
+22 DHSATTPVRPEV

-48 AGSLHRFGRDC
+48 AGSLHRFGRNC

-73 INAEPCEI
+73 INAEPREI
-81 LFTSGGTESDNLAIC
+81 LFTSGGTESDNLAIR

-101 SDRKAMRL
+101 RDGAAKRM

-115 HHAVLHACESLARA
+115 HHAVLHTGESLART
-129 NLVDLQ
+129 NRVDLQ
-135 VAGVDR
+135 IVGVDR
-141 DGLVDPDA
+141 GGLVDPDA
-149 VEVLLNDDTFLV
+149 VEALLGDETVLV

-174 PIHRIGSLCQ
+174 PLERIGALCR

-191 SDTIQSVG
+191 SDTVQSVG
-199 KLLLDVRKLPLDLAV
+199 KLPLDVRKLPLDLAA
-214 ISGHKLHGPKGIG
+214 ISGHKLYGPKGIG

-258 GIVGLGRACELLRGE
+258 GIVGLGRACELLSGE
-273 LQGVSKRMEG
+273 LQSTSKQMEV
-283 LRDRLQEGVLAA
+283 LRDRLQEGVLAT
-295 VPGAA
+295 VPDAG
-300 INGSTAHRLSNIL
+300 INGSTAHRLPNSL
-313 NVAFDGLDGERVMY
+313 NMAFNDLDGERMMF
-327 ALDQEGVAVSTG
+327 ALDQEGIAVSTG

-355 MGQSHECA
+355 MGQSHEHA
-363 SSAIRFSLGGDNTG
+363 SSAIRFSLGRDNTE

-387 PGLVEPLRVRTDEPS
+387 PGLVEQLH
-402 AEERPV
+402 ERPD

>member
-1 MTGITSVEMQRE
+1 M
-13 KPRVQEIYL
+13 QEIYL
-22 DHSATTPIRPEV
+22 DYSATTPIRPEV

-101 SDRKAMRL
+101 SDRKAIRL

-129 NLVDLQ
+129 NRVDLQ
-135 VAGVDR
+135 VTGVDR
-141 DGLVDPDA
+141 EGLVDPDA

-174 PIHRIGSLCQ
+174 PIGRIGALCR

-258 GIVGLGRACELLRGE
+258 GIGGLGRACELLRGE

-313 NVAFDGLDGERVMY
+313 NVAFDGLDGERVMF
-327 ALDQEGVAVSTG
+327 ALDQESVAVSTG

-355 MGQSHECA
+355 MGQSHERA
-363 SSAIRFSLGGDNTG
+363 SSAIRFSLGRDNTE

-387 PGLVEPLRVRTDEPS
+387 PGLVEQLH
-402 AEERPV
+402 ERPD

>member
-1 MTGITSVEMQRE
+1 M
-13 KPRVQEIYL
+13 QEIYL

-73 INAEPCEI
+73 INAEPREI
-81 LFTSGGTESDNLAIC
+81 LFTSGGTESDNLAIR

-101 SDRKAMRL
+101 TDRKAIRL

-115 HHAVLHACESLARA
+115 HHAVLHVCESLARA
-129 NLVDLQ
+129 NRVDLQ
-135 VAGVDR
+135 VAGVDQE
-141 DGLVDPDA
+141 GLVDPDA
-149 VEVLLNDDTFLV
+149 VEALLGDETVLV

-174 PIHRIGSLCQ
+174 PLERIGALCR

-191 SDTIQSVG
+191 SDTVQSAG
-199 KLLLDVRKLPLDLAV
+199 KLPLDVRKLPLDLAA
-214 ISGHKLHGPKGIG
+214 ISGHKLYGPKGIG

-258 GIVGLGRACELLRGE
+258 GIVGLGRACELLSGE
-273 LQGVSKRMEG
+273 LQSTSKQMEV
-283 LRDRLQEGVLAA
+283 LRDRLQEGVLAT
-295 VPGAA
+295 VPDAG
-300 INGSTAHRLSNIL
+300 INGSTAHRLPNSL
-313 NVAFDGLDGERVMY
+313 NMAFNDLDGERMMF
-327 ALDQEGVAVSTG
+327 ALDQEGIAVSTG

-355 MGQSHECA
+355 MGQSHEHA
-363 SSAIRFSLGGDNTG
+363 SSAIRFSLGRDNTE

-387 PGLVEPLRVRTDEPS
+387 PGLVEQLH
-402 AEERPV
+402 ERPD

>member
-1 MTGITSVEMQRE
+1 M
-13 KPRVQEIYL
+13 QEIYL

-101 SDRKAMRL
+101 SDRKAIRL
-109 VTTAVE
+109 VTTALE

-129 NLVDLQ
+129 NRVDLQ

-141 DGLVDPDA
+141 EGLVDPDA
-149 VEVLLNDDTFLV
+149 VEELLGDETVLV

-174 PIHRIGSLCQ
+174 PLERIGALCR

-191 SDTIQSVG
+191 SDTVQSVG
-199 KLLLDVRKLPLDLAV
+199 KLPLDVRKLPLDLAA
-214 ISGHKLHGPKGIG
+214 ISGHKLYGPKGIG

-258 GIVGLGRACELLRGE
+258 GIVGLGRACELLSGE
-273 LQGVSKRMEG
+273 LQSTSKQMEV
-283 LRDRLQEGVLAA
+283 LRDRLQEGALAT
-295 VPGAA
+295 VPDAG
-300 INGSTAHRLSNIL
+300 INGSTAHRLPNSL
-313 NVAFDGLDGERVMY
+313 NMAFNDLDGERMMF
-327 ALDQEGVAVSTG
+327 ALDQEGIAVSTG

-355 MGQSHECA
+355 MGQSHEHA
-363 SSAIRFSLGGDNTG
+363 SSAIRFSLGRDNTE

-387 PGLVEPLRVRTDEPS
+387 PGLVEQLH
-402 AEERPV
+402 ERPD